1 MDDTTETEV
10 DVGLIE
16 EPRWWVESICEAIE
30 SVFGRIDEIDP
41 ADIDKAIADMVEMG
55 ITDSP
60 IEIFSHGLALQ
71 YLRQRKLMLL
81 MAKMMP
87 PTEQVV

>member
-1 MDDTTETEV
+1 MTDMDDTTEGVEW
-10 DVGLIE
+10 IA
-16 EPRWWVESICEAIE
+16 EPRWWVENICEAIE
-30 SVFGRIDEIDP
+30 SVFGRIDDIDP

-60 IEIFSHGLALQ
+60 IEIFSHALTLQ

-81 MAKMMP
+81 LAKMIP
-87 PTEQVV
+87 PTEQTP